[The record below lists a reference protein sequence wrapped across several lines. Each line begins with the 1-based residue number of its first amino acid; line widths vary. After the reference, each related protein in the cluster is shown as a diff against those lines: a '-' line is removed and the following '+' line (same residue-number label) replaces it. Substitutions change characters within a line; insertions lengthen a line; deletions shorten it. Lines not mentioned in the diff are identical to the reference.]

1 MPTTDAL
8 KTRLDAEFAA
18 AQEQVRRK
26 GEESARANETARQ
39 RFETFAQVRDK
50 IRELAEPRLQQ
61 LRERFPDGK
70 MEPVRSAQGGS
81 VTLRLDSGLA
91 RMTLSFGLSHDG
103 MVTKVF
109 LDYDLEVI
117 PVFVAFDPHDR
128 LEIALEAPDYEQIA
142 RWMDNRVVAFAQTY
156 LAVQFAKQYE
166 GENIVEDPVARI
178 SFPKV
183 LAQSSLAYQGKTY
196 HFVSAKTRQAFEKDP
211 ASYLEPP
218 AATPGKAPRSSARQ
232 PAAADNAAP

>member
-18 AQEQVRRK
+18 AQEQVRRE
-26 GEESARANETARQ
+26 GEESARANEAARQ
-39 RFETFAQVRDK
+39 RFDTFARVRDK
-50 IRELAEPRLQQ
+50 VRELAEPRLEQ

-70 MEPVRSAQGGS
+70 MNPVRSSQGGS
-81 VTLRLDSGLA
+81 VTLHLETGRA
-91 RMTLSFGLSHDG
+91 RMTLSFNLSHDG
-103 MVTKVF
+103 AVTKVF

-142 RWMDNRVVAFAQTY
+142 RWMDDRVVAFAHTY
-156 LAVQFAKQYE
+156 LAVQFTKQYE
-166 GENIVEDPVARI
+166 GENIVDDPVARL

-183 LAQSSLAYQGKTY
+183 LAQSSLEYQGKTY
-196 HFVSAKTRQAFEKDP
+196 HFVSAQTRQAFEKDP
-211 ASYLEPP
+211 ASYLP
-218 AATPGKAPRSSARQ
+218 Q
-232 PAAADNAAP
+232 PAVVAKAAP